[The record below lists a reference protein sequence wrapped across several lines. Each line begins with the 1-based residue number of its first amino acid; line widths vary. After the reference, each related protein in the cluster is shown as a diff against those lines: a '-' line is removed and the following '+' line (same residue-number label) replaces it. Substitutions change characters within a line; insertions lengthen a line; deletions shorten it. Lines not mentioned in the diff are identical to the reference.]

1 MNKKLF
7 AYNSGLKSR
16 FREVVFEDFDETELS
31 ECLGRTCAP
40 KGLQFAHLRIWVQA
54 MKDRGWQAQD
64 PRLTDVAVR
73 RMGIHWPSA
82 GCRQK
87 ILSYLKS

>member
-31 ECLGRTCAP
+31 ECLGHV
-40 KGLQFAHLRIWVQA
+40 LQKVCSSLI
-54 MKDRGWQAQD
+54 
-64 PRLTDVAVR
+64 
-73 RMGIHWPSA
+73 
-82 GCRQK
+82 
-87 ILSYLKS
+87 